1 MVNTARYIK
10 CRSHLYNT
18 FEEAIA
24 PLAWKGRAKAPGCAP
39 TIADGKDRNVEK
51 PTTDHII
58 PLEEAILAISILNI
72 LQYGNVG

>member
-1 MVNTARYIK
+1 M
-10 CRSHLYNT
+10 C
-18 FEEAIA
+18 
-24 PLAWKGRAKAPGCAP
+24 
-39 TIADGKDRNVEK
+39 ADGKDRNVEK